1 MENAGTMAKA
11 RGRED
16 KKENGLYFKIQS
28 QNVWK
33 KIFYLIGSTYIM
45 H

>member
-1 MENAGTMAKA
+1 MHLKYAMENAGTMAKA

-16 KKENGLYFKIQS
+16 KKEENGLYFNIWS

-33 KIFYLIGSTYIM
+33 KIF
-45 H
+45 